1 MRSRPSR
8 PAEPARPPGRATGSA
23 YPPLPQPR
31 GESLRAE
38 SLRVES
44 GRGESAR
51 AVMQPRPVFDRNLP
65 TFAAL
70 DLGTNNCRLLI
81 AQPAPGGFAVIDAFS
96 RIVRL
101 GEGLTAS
108 HRLSEAAMERAVSAL
123 KVCASKI
130 RRRHAESTLR
140 AVATEA
146 CRQADNCRYF
156 LDRVEQDVGLTLEII
171 TPAEEARLAVSSCAP
186 LLDTTV
192 PNGLVFDIGG
202 GSTEVTW
209 LHRRDGLPDVID
221 HVSVPLGVVALSERY
236 GTDNISRGQF
246 RAMVEAFTGA
256 LEAFDARNGIRP
268 HVQAGTVQMVG
279 TSGTVTTLAGLN
291 MHLPR
296 YNRAAIDGSWLRF
309 KAARRVTRELMG
321 LNQAQRAAHPCIGR
335 DRADLVLPGCAVLE
349 AICRTWP
356 VGRLRVADRGLREG
370 ILFELI
376 SRAGAS
382 IAAPPPPAQPDPLAA
397 LGLVPQLLPA

>member
-1 MRSRPSR
+1 VASRPSH
-8 PAEPARPPGRATGSA
+8 PSGLAHPPGFALRPVNDVL
-23 YPPLPQPR
+23 PPSVAGVAPVAAP
-31 GESLRAE
+31 AAA
-38 SLRVES
+38 
-44 GRGESAR
+44 GRGDSAR
-51 AVMQPRPVFDRNLP
+51 LGFHPRPMFDRNLP

-70 DLGTNNCRLLI
+70 DLGTNNCRLLV
-81 AQPAPGGFAVIDAFS
+81 AQPAPGGFVVIDAFS

-101 GEGLTAS
+101 GEGLSSTR
-108 HRLSEAAMERAVSAL
+108 RLSEAAIDRTLAAL
-123 KVCASKI
+123 KVCAGKV
-130 RRRHAESTLR
+130 RRRQAEHSLR

-146 CRQADNCRYF
+146 CRQADNCRGF
-156 LDRVEQDVGLTLEII
+156 LDRVEAEVGLRFEII

-186 LLDTTV
+186 LLDATV
-192 PNGLVFDIGG
+192 PHGLVFDIGG

-209 LHRRDGLPDVID
+209 LRMVDGLPQVID
-221 HVSVPLGVVALSERY
+221 HVSVPLGVVALSEQY
-236 GTDNISRGQF
+236 GTDSVSRGQF
-246 RAMVEAFTGA
+246 RAMVDAFTGP
-256 LEAFDARNGIRP
+256 LEAFDARNAIRP
-268 HVQAGTVQMVG
+268 HVQAGRVQMVG

-321 LNQAQRAAHPCIGR
+321 LNQVQRAAHPCIGR

-376 SRAGAS
+376 ARSGAA
-382 IAAPPPPAQPDPLAA
+382 IPALPTLTTSESLAA
-397 LGLVPQLLPA
+397 LGLSTQFLPA